1 MIYKK
6 IADWCLYLT
15 AFLIPIFFLPWTLDP
30 LSISKQTLLI
40 ILILIT
46 CLALAG
52 ANFIENHISLQKNFV
67 NSIMIV
73 FLVFCGLSTV
83 FSSSHFLS
91 LVGTS
96 GQEYTSFIS
105 FLSFAVFFWLISCRI
120 KKQEN
125 FSKLILSLI
134 SGAVIAGI
142 VGLLQIFGV
151 FLPFSFAQT
160 KAFNTV
166 GTINSLAI
174 FLTIITVLA
183 NSFYIVW
190 NGKGKTVSILTTLLS
205 VITFFFLFLN
215 SYSTVW
221 LVFLAG
227 ISLILALVF
236 WRAHELHH
244 TKKYLLPMLM
254 VGGALFFL
262 LVKINPPVSIPVE
275 ILPNTSTSLTI
286 AKQTLNDSNLWFGSG
301 PGTYSFNYAKFR
313 PVEVNSTNFWNT
325 RFDNGYSGFL
335 TFLPT
340 LGILPFLSLVIL
352 CLALGIF
359 AVIKFF
365 KHEEEQWLI
374 FTIIPA
380 WLTAIAFFFVYP
392 TNFTLSFLF
401 FLLSGMIGALIKGK
415 VKTFTLAKSPK
426 IKIITSIG
434 FTALAVITI
443 TVLFLAIER
452 FSADYA
458 FAKAVKIDREGGDL
472 QEVIKKIDSA
482 ATINRF
488 NDAYYRNLAEA
499 LVLEINSQLS
509 NLGTEQTTAEQNTY
523 LQSLIS
529 ASINSAKKATD
540 LEPQNVVNWLE
551 LGSVYRAFTPIMKE
565 AGGFSISSFEK
576 ALALEPSNPENY
588 IELGKTYLAIASAL
602 EPLTL
607 STSTSEK
614 QTAKTSQSEAFA
626 KAEESFN
633 KAIELKPDYAHAHY
647 QMALAYERQGK
658 LDEAISKMES
668 INKYNSQDVGVAFEL
683 GVLYLRR
690 LGSSDLVLAEKVLT
704 QATELLPSY
713 SNAHWYLAF
722 VYEQTGKIDK
732 AIAEMQKV
740 VELNPDNELAK
751 SRLDGLLNGQVT
763 GPVLEPIE

>member
-6 IADWCLYLT
+6 IADWFLYLT
-15 AFLIPIFFLPWTLDP
+15 VFLIPIFFLPWTLDP
-30 LSISKQTLLI
+30 LPISKQTLLI

-52 ANFIENHISLQKNFV
+52 SSFIENRVSLQKNFV
-67 NSIMIV
+67 NSIMII

-105 FLSFAVFFWLISCRI
+105 FLSFVVFFWLVSGRI

-125 FSKLILSLI
+125 FSKIILALIN
-134 SGAVIAGI
+134 GAVIAGI

-151 FLPFSFAQT
+151 FLPFSFSQT
-160 KAFNTV
+160 KTFNTV

-174 FLTIITVLA
+174 FLTIVTVLA

-190 NGKGKTVSILTTLLS
+190 NGKGKTISILTILLS
-205 VITFFFLFLN
+205 AITFFFLFIN
-215 SYSTVW
+215 NYSTVW

-227 ISLILALVF
+227 MSLILALVF

-313 PVEVNSTNFWNT
+313 PTEVNSTNFWNT

-335 TFLPT
+335 TLLPT
-340 LGILPFLSLVIL
+340 LGILSFFSLFTI
-352 CLALGIF
+352 CLALGFF
-359 AVIKFF
+359 AAIKFF

-380 WLTAIAFFFVYP
+380 WLTTIAFFFVYP
-392 TNFTLSFLF
+392 TNFTLSFVF
-401 FLLSGMIGALIKGK
+401 FLLSGMIAALIKSK
-415 VKTFTLAKSPK
+415 VKTFALAKTPR

-434 FTALAVITI
+434 FTVLAVITI
-443 TVLFLAIER
+443 TILFLAIER

-458 FAKAVKIDREGGDL
+458 FAKAIRLDREGGDL
-472 QEVIKKIDSA
+472 QEVIKEIDSA

-499 LVLEINSQLS
+499 LVLEVNAQLS
-509 NLGTEQTTAEQNTY
+509 NLETEQTTAEQNTY

-529 ASINSAKKATD
+529 ASINTAKKATE

-565 AGGFSISSFEK
+565 AGGFAISSFEK
-576 ALALEPSNPENY
+576 ALTLEPNNPENY

-607 STSTSEK
+607 STSPSKK
-614 QTAKTSQSEAFA
+614 QTAETDQSEAFA
-626 KAEESFN
+626 KAEAAFN

-647 QMALAYERQGK
+647 QMALAYEKQGR
-658 LDEAISKMES
+658 LDEAIGKMES

-690 LGSSDLVLAEKVLT
+690 LGDGDLAKAEIVLL

-732 AIAEMQKV
+732 AIAEIQEV
-740 VELNPDNELAK
+740 VERNPDNELAK
-751 SRLDGLLNGQVT
+751 SRLDGLLNGQVS
-763 GPVLEPIE
+763 GPVIEPIE